1 MNKDKDG
8 LRETKFVEGEE
19 VGSQIRFGDVAP
31 SVGQATANYASV
43 NIDGSGTFEIGSLK
57 FLGNNINTLDLND
70 KNSKNKTNTKVKA
83 SDCNFER
90 FLKNLNLFEHPP
102 PTPQVL
108 DKYARMTAEKFAQK
122 LAHCADLKGDES
134 SDDEESDASIHTVEE
149 PYSNIFK

>member
-57 FLGNNINTLDLND
+57 FNGNNINTLDLND

-90 FLKNLNLFEHPP
+90 YIFFSFLCLHAAKRA
-102 PTPQVL
+102 
-108 DKYARMTAEKFAQK
+108 Y
-122 LAHCADLKGDES
+122 
-134 SDDEESDASIHTVEE
+134 
-149 PYSNIFK
+149 